1 MRYAISCLGCKVNTY
16 EAESIGQ
23 SLRTLG
29 YKEVDFKEEAD
40 VYLIFTCAVTNTAAS
55 KSRQKINQAIR
66 QNEKAIICVVGCYV
80 QINAENMKENE
91 HIDILVGSSHKQDI
105 PQLIQEVI
113 LKREKK
119 VLVEDVR
126 KEAKFESL
134 SLSHFEHQTRAYM
147 KVQDGCN
154 QFCSYCIIPYA
165 RGKERSLP
173 LQEVIETAKKLAENH
188 VEIVLAGI
196 HTGRYGHDIGT
207 TLTDCLKEIL
217 KATDKIER
225 IRISSIEITE
235 ITDELIELMKENH
248 RIARHLH
255 IPIQSGCNATLKRMN
270 RPYTTEEFIQRVHE
284 IREAIPGVS
293 ISTDLIVGFPQET
306 EEEFKQTLQTIQ
318 DCQFTFMHVFPFS
331 SKTGTVAEKMPGQV
345 VDKVKKERVL
355 TCSQCSKNLYYGYKS
370 SFINKDV
377 AVLIEEHRGNQSF
390 GHSSEYLPVTVEGI
404 HPRNKI
410 VHVTIASLVD
420 EELIGKVKG

>member
-23 SLRTLG
+23 SLRGLNFQ
-29 YKEVDFKEEAD
+29 EVDFKEEAD

-66 QNEKAIICVVGCYV
+66 QNENAILCVVGCYV

-105 PQLIQEVI
+105 PQLIQEV
-113 LKREKK
+113 LVKREKK

-126 KEAKFESL
+126 KEAKFETL

-147 KVQDGCN
+147 KIQDGCN

-165 RGKERSLP
+165 RGKERSYP
-173 LQEVIETAKKLAENH
+173 MEKVIETAMGLSKNH
-188 VEIVLAGI
+188 AEIVLAGI
-196 HTGRYGHDIGT
+196 HTGRYGRDLDT
-207 TLTDCLKEIL
+207 NLATCLKEVL
-217 KATDKIER
+217 NAAPNIER

-235 ITDELIELMKENH
+235 ITDGLIALMKSTT

-255 IPIQSGCNATLKRMN
+255 IPIQSGCNATLQRMN
-270 RPYTTEEFIQRVHE
+270 RPYTKEEFIQRIKE
-284 IREAIPGVS
+284 IREQLPHIS
-293 ISTDLIVGFPQET
+293 ISTDLIVGFPQES
-306 EEEFKQTLQTIQ
+306 EEEFEETIQ
-318 DCQFTFMHVFPFS
+318 TMKDCAFSFMHVFPFS
-331 SKTGTVAEKMPGQV
+331 SKTGTVAEKMQGQIN
-345 VDKVKKERVL
+345 DKMKKERVQ
-355 TCSQCSKNLYYGYKS
+355 TCSKLSKNLYYGYKS
-370 SFINKDV
+370 SFINKEV

-390 GHSSEYLPVTVEGI
+390 GHSSEYVPILVEGI
-404 HPRNKI
+404 HERNKMI
-410 VHVTIASLVD
+410 TVNVASMLD
-420 EELIGKVKG
+420 DELIGKVKG

>member
-16 EAESIGQ
+16 EAESISQ
-23 SLRTLG
+23 SLKKMN
-29 YKEVDFKEEAD
+29 YEEVDFKQEAD

-91 HIDILVGSSHKQDI
+91 RIDILVGSSHKQEL
-105 PQLIQEVI
+105 PRLIQEVI
-113 LKREKK
+113 EKREKK
-119 VLVEDVR
+119 ILVDDVR
-126 KEAKFESL
+126 KEAEFETL

-147 KVQDGCN
+147 KIQDGCN

-165 RGKERSLP
+165 RGKERSYP
-173 LQEVIETAKKLAENH
+173 LDQVLKTAQSLSENH
-188 VEIVLAGI
+188 AEIVLAGI
-196 HTGRYGHDIGT
+196 HTGRYGHDLGL
-207 TLTDCLKEIL
+207 TLTTCLKEVL
-217 KATDKIER
+217 KAAPKIER

-235 ITDELIELMKENH
+235 ITNELIDLMKSTT

-270 RPYTTEEFIQRVHE
+270 RPYTKEEFITRVME
-284 IREAIPGVS
+284 IREALPHIS
-293 ISTDLIVGFPQET
+293 ISTDLIVGFPQES
-306 EEEFKQTLQTIQ
+306 EEEFNETIQTLK
-318 DCQFTFMHVFPFS
+318 DCEFSFMHVFPFS
-331 SKTGTVAEKMPGQV
+331 SKTGTVAEKMTGQIS
-345 VDKVKKERVL
+345 DKIKKERVQ
-355 TCSQCSKNLYYGYKS
+355 TCSSLSKNLYYGYKS

-377 AVLIEEHRGNQSF
+377 TVLIEEHRGNQSF

-404 HPRNKI
+404 HERNKMI
-410 VHVTIASLVD
+410 EVSISSMID
-420 EELIGKVKG
+420 DELIGKGKG